1 MKIVFA
7 GPSIHGLDLPPG
19 DTLIRPPAQRDDVAA
34 AVEEGATVIGLID
47 GHYEQVASVWHKEIL
62 YALSMGVHV
71 LGAASMGALRA
82 AECEAYGMVPV
93 GEIAGRYCR
102 GEIYDD
108 DAVALLNGPAELA
121 YAPLTEPLVEVE
133 ATLARL
139 LNIGA
144 VTAEEHA
151 ALAGAAKRTF
161 FKDRTDTALVVGVVE
176 AERRDE
182 LLAAYRRH
190 RVALKSRDAAELLAI
205 VAAMPGER
213 GERPSWTLAASPFW
227 RQRGQGELALV
238 S

>member
-1 MKIVFA
+1 
-7 GPSIHGLDLPPG
+7 LPPPWRRG
-19 DTLIRPPAQRDDVAA
+19 RR
-34 AVEEGATVIGLID
+34 VIGLVD

-71 LGAASMGALRA
+71 FGAASMGALRA

-102 GEIYDD
+102 GELYDD

-139 LNIGA
+139 LKLEPSPPRSMPRWPVPRNEPSSRIAPIPPSSARRCRGR
-144 VTAEEHA
+144 TA
-151 ALAGAAKRTF
+151 G
-161 FKDRTDTALVVGVVE
+161 
-176 AERRDE
+176 DE
-182 LLAAYRRH
+182 LLAAYRIH

-205 VAAMPGER
+205 VAALPASGAKGR
-213 GERPSWTLAASPFW
+213 HGPLRPRRSGGSAVKANSLSSPEFFWPRFRPCHVRVTAAV
-227 RQRGQGELALV
+227 V
-238 S
+238 SFRVIHQ

>member
-7 GPSIHGLDLPPG
+7 GPSIYGLDLPDAG
-19 DTLIRPPAQRDDVAA
+19 LDMRPPAQRDDVAA
-34 AVEEGATVIGLID
+34 AVEAGASVIGLVD

-62 YALSMGVHV
+62 YALSMGVRV

-102 GEIYDD
+102 GELYDD

-133 ATLARL
+133 ATLAQL
-139 LNIGA
+139 AKTGA
-144 VTAEEHA
+144 ASTAEA
-151 ALAGAAKRTF
+151 TALADAARRMF
-161 FKDRTDTALVVGVVE
+161 FKDRTDTALFGSL
-176 AERRDE
+176 ADPERRE
-182 LLAAYRRH
+182 TLLAAYRIH
-190 RVALKSRDAAELLAI
+190 RVALKALDAAAL
-205 VAAMPGER
+205 VAAVAALPDER
-213 GERPSWTLAASPFW
+213 GPKPQWTLAASPFW
-227 RQRGQGELALV
+227 RQRGQPELALV